1 MEKMPLIHSV
11 MPALVLPLWFIG
23 CACLASGGQLQFSG
37 SVITAACWN
46 ETGTSDILCQC
57 QDRLERHITVENL
70 IVPISSP
77 YATIEK
83 SYLDEDKQLTLLR
96 VVYD

>member
-46 ETGTSDILCQC
+46 ET
-57 QDRLERHITVENL
+57 
-70 IVPISSP
+70 
-77 YATIEK
+77 
-83 SYLDEDKQLTLLR
+83 DEYKQLTLLR

>member
-46 ETGTSDILCQC
+46 ETGTSDILCQR

-77 YATIEK
+77 MPRLK
-83 SYLDEDKQLTLLR
+83 SPTWMR
-96 VVYD
+96 TNS